1 MMCFFIAKVGGIV
14 SKHKTQAAAEIEVW
28 IFKLKQ
34 ASERAFFM
42 SGEKTMQENTLPWVI
57 KLVPAVVGAIL
68 ALVLSGDIDKEGKIQ
83 VTLGLIGK
91 FLFSVS
97 VSLYGGAAFIEYYE
111 LNQYSHMAQGFVM
124 LIFAVFGLLT
134 IGIVYQSIAL
144 MQGKSI
150 AEVITEVKAAFV
162 AIIGGGKWN

>member
-1 MMCFFIAKVGGIV
+1 MNELPRIK
-14 SKHKTQAAAEIEVW
+14 IE
-28 IFKLKQ
+28 FL
-34 ASERAFFM
+34 AFLN
-42 SGEKTMQENTLPWVI
+42 GVCRHEQ
-57 KLVPAVVGAIL
+57 
-68 ALVLSGDIDKEGKIQ
+68 GKIQ

-150 AEVITEVKAAFV
+150 AEVIAEVKSAFI
-162 AIIGGGKWN
+162 AIIGGGKWAKN

>member
-1 MMCFFIAKVGGIV
+1 
-14 SKHKTQAAAEIEVW
+14 
-28 IFKLKQ
+28 
-34 ASERAFFM
+34 M

-68 ALVLSGDIDKEGKIQ
+68 ALVLSGDIDKDGKIQ
-83 VTLGLIGK
+83 VTLGVIGK

-111 LNQYSHMAQGFVM
+111 LSQYSHMAQGFVM

-150 AEVITEVKAAFV
+150 AEVIAEVKSAFI
-162 AIIGGGKWN
+162 AIVGGGK